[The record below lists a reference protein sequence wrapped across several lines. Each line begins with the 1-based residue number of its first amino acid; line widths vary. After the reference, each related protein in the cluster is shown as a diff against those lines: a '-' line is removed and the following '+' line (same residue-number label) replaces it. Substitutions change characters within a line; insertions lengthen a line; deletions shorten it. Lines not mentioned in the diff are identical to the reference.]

1 MAEYINADVF
11 RAYLTES
18 MRAFDRA
25 ASEHWVKQDAA
36 TLACSVTMGIL
47 DAIGGCNLPF
57 ADDVEEVKRGHWILR
72 HEGAGHYW
80 ECSLCH
86 RTTLYVTP
94 ETHYCGFCGA
104 KLDEEDND
112 G

>member
-11 RAYLTES
+11 RAYLIES

-25 ASEHWVKQDAA
+25 ASEHWIKQDAA

-57 ADDVEEVKRGHWILR
+57 ADDVEEVKRGHW
-72 HEGAGHYW
+72 AGVSGNQGIREICAGCYD
-80 ECSLCH
+80 CA
-86 RTTLYVTP
+86 T
-94 ETHYCGFCGA
+94 
-104 KLDEEDND
+104 
-112 G
+112 